1 MRLIGF
7 DRDPVPASAL
17 QARGIEVSREMF
29 SLRID
34 NDLAHL
40 AALRCGYGIAVC
52 QVGIARRDPDLI
64 RVAEDAFAEP
74 LETWL
79 VMHEDLR
86 ASARLRAVYDHL
98 AGGLTA
104 YLATSR

>member
-1 MRLIGF
+1 
-7 DRDPVPASAL
+7 
-17 QARGIEVSREMF
+17 EMF
-29 SLRID
+29 SLRMD

-40 AALRCGYGIAVC
+40 AALRAGYGIGVC
-52 QVGIARRDPDLI
+52 QIGIARRDPDLI
-64 RVAEDAFAEP
+64 RLAADAFAVP

-98 AGGLTA
+98 AEGLTA